1 MTREAHDQFAKE
13 YLEEL
18 LKPLGQ
24 VDIGKDVKSEVREI
38 DIWFVPNQSKPV
50 TSDLGLLAKMAV
62 TSCLFEPFRNPPNE
76 MTIRSCMSKLYSLH
90 EELFRQAKRED
101 RRLMENEFPVL
112 WILTPTCSKN
122 KLDGFRAT
130 LKDDWE
136 TGVYFLG
143 ESQKTAIVAINQLP
157 KNQDTLWLRVLGNG
171 ETQKQAVQELITV
184 STENQRN
191 YLLEI
196 LASWRKNIEINTNI
210 NDEDRELIMTLS
222 PAYLKQREEWREE
235 GIQTGLQTGRQEGL
249 QEGLRLI
256 VGSLLTARFG
266 NLDEELSA
274 IVTPIMELSLT
285 ERTDLLLNLSQLSR
299 EELLAKFPIRLLR

>member
-1 MTREAHDQFAKE
+1 
-13 YLEEL
+13 
-18 LKPLGQ
+18 
-24 VDIGKDVKSEVREI
+24 
-38 DIWFVPNQSKPV
+38 
-50 TSDLGLLAKMAV
+50 
-62 TSCLFEPFRNPPNE
+62 
-76 MTIRSCMSKLYSLH
+76 
-90 EELFRQAKRED
+90 
-101 RRLMENEFPVL
+101 MENELPFL

-130 LKDDWE
+130 LKDNWE

-143 ESQKTAIVAINQLP
+143 ESHKTAIVAINQLP

-184 STENQRN
+184 STENQCN

-235 GIQTGLQTGRQEGL
+235 GLQTGLQTGRQE
-249 QEGLRLI
+249 ELRLI

-266 NLDEELSA
+266 NLDEELLA
-274 IVTPIMELSLT
+274 VVTSIMELSLT

-299 EELLAKFPIRLLR
+299 EELLAKFPIK

>member
-1 MTREAHDQFAKE
+1 
-13 YLEEL
+13 
-18 LKPLGQ
+18 
-24 VDIGKDVKSEVREI
+24 
-38 DIWFVPNQSKPV
+38 
-50 TSDLGLLAKMAV
+50 
-62 TSCLFEPFRNPPNE
+62 
-76 MTIRSCMSKLYSLH
+76 
-90 EELFRQAKRED
+90 
-101 RRLMENEFPVL
+101 MENELPFL

-143 ESQKTAIVAINQLP
+143 ELHKTAIVAINQLP

-184 STENQRN
+184 STENQCN

-235 GIQTGLQTGRQEGL
+235 GIQTGLQTGRQE
-249 QEGLRLI
+249 ELRLI

-266 NLDEELSA
+266 NLDEQLLA
-274 IVTPIMELSLT
+274 VVTPIMELSLT

-299 EELLAKFPIRLLR
+299 EELLAKFPIN

>member
-1 MTREAHDQFAKE
+1 
-13 YLEEL
+13 
-18 LKPLGQ
+18 
-24 VDIGKDVKSEVREI
+24 
-38 DIWFVPNQSKPV
+38 
-50 TSDLGLLAKMAV
+50 MAV

-90 EELFRQAKRED
+90 EELFRQAKREN
-101 RRLMENEFPVL
+101 RRLMETEFPVL

-143 ESQKTAIVAINQLP
+143 ESHKTAIVAINQLP

-235 GIQTGLQTGRQEGL
+235 GLQTGLQTGRQE
-249 QEGLRLI
+249 ELRLI

-266 NLDEELSA
+266 NLDEELLA
-274 IVTPIMELSLT
+274 VVTSIMELSLT

-299 EELLAKFPIRLLR
+299 EELLAKFPIK

>member
-1 MTREAHDQFAKE
+1 
-13 YLEEL
+13 
-18 LKPLGQ
+18 
-24 VDIGKDVKSEVREI
+24 
-38 DIWFVPNQSKPV
+38 
-50 TSDLGLLAKMAV
+50 
-62 TSCLFEPFRNPPNE
+62 
-76 MTIRSCMSKLYSLH
+76 
-90 EELFRQAKRED
+90 
-101 RRLMENEFPVL
+101 MENELPFL

-143 ESQKTAIVAINQLP
+143 ESHKTAIVAINQLP

-184 STENQRN
+184 STENQCN

-235 GIQTGLQTGRQEGL
+235 GLQTGLQTGRQE
-249 QEGLRLI
+249 ELRLI

-266 NLDEELSA
+266 NLDEELLA
-274 IVTPIMELSLT
+274 VVTSIMELSLT

-299 EELLAKFPIRLLR
+299 EELLAKFPIK

>member
-1 MTREAHDQFAKE
+1 
-13 YLEEL
+13 
-18 LKPLGQ
+18 
-24 VDIGKDVKSEVREI
+24 
-38 DIWFVPNQSKPV
+38 
-50 TSDLGLLAKMAV
+50 MAV

-90 EELFRQAKRED
+90 EELFRQAKREN
-101 RRLMENEFPVL
+101 RRLMENELPFL

-130 LKDDWE
+130 LKDNWE

-143 ESQKTAIVAINQLP
+143 ESHKTAIVAINQLP

-184 STENQRN
+184 STENQCN

-235 GIQTGLQTGRQEGL
+235 GLQTGLQTGRQE
-249 QEGLRLI
+249 ELRLI

-266 NLDEELSA
+266 NLDEELLA
-274 IVTPIMELSLT
+274 VVTSIMELSLT

-299 EELLAKFPIRLLR
+299 EELLAKFPIK

>member
-1 MTREAHDQFAKE
+1 
-13 YLEEL
+13 
-18 LKPLGQ
+18 
-24 VDIGKDVKSEVREI
+24 
-38 DIWFVPNQSKPV
+38 
-50 TSDLGLLAKMAV
+50 MAV

-76 MTIRSCMSKLYSLH
+76 VTIRSCMSKLYSFH
-90 EELFRQAKRED
+90 EELFRQAKREN
-101 RRLMENEFPVL
+101 RRIMENEFPFL

-143 ESQKTAIVAINQLP
+143 ESHKTAIVAINQLP

-171 ETQKQAVQELITV
+171 ETQKQAVQELVEV

-210 NDEDRELIMTLS
+210 TDEDRELIMTLS

-235 GIQTGLQTGRQEGL
+235 GLQTGRQEGL
-249 QEGLRLI
+249 EEGLRLI
-256 VGSLLTARFG
+256 VVSLLTARFG

-274 IVTPIMELSLT
+274 VVTPIMELSLT

-299 EELLAKFPIRLLR
+299 EELLAKFPTN